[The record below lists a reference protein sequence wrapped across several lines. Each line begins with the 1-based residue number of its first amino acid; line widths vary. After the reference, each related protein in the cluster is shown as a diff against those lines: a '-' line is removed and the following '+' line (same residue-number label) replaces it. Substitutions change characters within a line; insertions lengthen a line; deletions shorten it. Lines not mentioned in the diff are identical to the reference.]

1 MLEEGTRQGT
11 SVSARGRPPMIR
23 GAPQVHAGIG
33 GRSVRAIRVSRLFRR
48 VGMAALVARKDPE
61 REARTW

>member
-1 MLEEGTRQGT
+1 MRQGT
-11 SVSARGRPPMIR
+11 CVSARGRPPMIR
-23 GAPQVHAGIG
+23 VGIAPAEVG